1 MINIYIETGIKLAQK
16 NGKETTNELDFLAK
30 FILHHFP
37 EKQYHRDFEILG
49 IGGKDSLAQ
58 SASYIALAKA
68 KGDVN
73 LIIFDADTLENGGGF
88 SNRKDKIIKAQQ
100 DNGLNVPFFLW
111 PNNHDDGDFESL
123 LLGMINQEHKGL
135 LECYEGY
142 EMCVSGK
149 DPEEKSYNRP
159 NRKGAIHSYIST
171 MKKTR
176 AEKELFSKGYWL
188 FDDSRFW
195 NLDAD
200 AGKPLKEFL
209 STFF

>member
-16 NGKETTNELDFLAK
+16 NGKETTNELDFLVK

-88 SNRKDKIIKAQQ
+88 SKRKDKIIKDQQ

-123 LLGMINQEHKGL
+123 LMGMINQEHKGL

-188 FDDSRFW
+188 FDDPRFW